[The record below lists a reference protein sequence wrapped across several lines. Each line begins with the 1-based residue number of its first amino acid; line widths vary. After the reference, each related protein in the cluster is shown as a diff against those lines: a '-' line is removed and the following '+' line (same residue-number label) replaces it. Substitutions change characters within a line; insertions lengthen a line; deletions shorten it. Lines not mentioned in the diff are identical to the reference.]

1 MLSATALSQEPGIS
15 LGREP
20 SGRIAALRTRSIWE
34 DKMSTDPALSRRD
47 VLRLTAVGGAVAM
60 TTPSL
65 ALAQTPKR
73 GGVLTV
79 RVWDPPH
86 FDPYLIVA
94 FKTQIVYSFTHSR
107 LLKHKAGPGVQ
118 PGSFTLEGDLAES
131 WSQPDDAT
139 YVFKLRKGVRWHPK
153 PPVNGRELT
162 ADDVVWSLERF
173 RTVKG
178 NPQSYLLG
186 MVDRIEAVDRY
197 TVKVTLTEPYAWFPD
212 ILANPMTGAIVA
224 RECVEKFGDLKKWEA
239 TVGTGPWMLESY
251 RPNTGMTLLRH
262 PSYFVPGLPYADR
275 VELLV
280 DEDHAARTTA
290 FLGGKYDIGPE
301 FMGVINRSD
310 WSQLKAA
317 LDRQRPG
324 LKTVDFPSNVRIG
337 ITMRCDRPPFS
348 DVRVRRTVSMA
359 LNRRDLIEAVADGS
373 GVLNPP
379 GLPVALREWA
389 LPIDQ
394 LGDSAAVYKY
404 DPAGSRRLLAEAGYP
419 RGFQTVVDFHSFGDT
434 TLVDG
439 VQLAIKYLKDV
450 GIDARLNQKEYG
462 TYVATSVLGKYEGMI
477 YGPSTPFLDPDS
489 YLSTAFL
496 PESPR
501 NISKVNDQALTDLIL
516 RQRRVRDVAKRRE
529 LIHDI
534 QRYLGKQVY
543 RAEAYSIVA
552 LAVWDPALK
561 NYGPTSATT
570 T

>member
-1 MLSATALSQEPGIS
+1 
-15 LGREP
+15 
-20 SGRIAALRTRSIWE
+20 
-34 DKMSTDPALSRRD
+34 MSTDPALSRRD
-47 VLRLTAVGGAVAM
+47 VLKWTAAGGAAALAA
-60 TTPSL
+60 PSL
-65 ALAQTPKR
+65 ARAQTPRR

-131 WSQPDDAT
+131 WAQPDDTT
-139 YVFKLRKGVRWHPK
+139 YVFKLRKGVRWHVK

-162 ADDVVWSLERF
+162 ADDVVYSLERF

-178 NPQSYLLG
+178 NPQGYLLG
-186 MVDRIEAVDRY
+186 MVDRVEAVDRY
-197 TVKVTLTEPYAWFPD
+197 TVKVTLSEPYAWFPD

-239 TVGTGPWMLESY
+239 TVGTGPWMLDSY

-262 PSYFVPGLPYADR
+262 PRYFVPGQPYADR
-275 VELLV
+275 VELVV
-280 DEDHAARTTA
+280 DEDTASRMAA

-301 FMGVINRSD
+301 FMGVINRSA
-310 WSQLKAA
+310 WSQLKAS

-324 LKTVDFPSNVRIG
+324 LKTVEFPSNVRIG
-337 ITMRCDRPPFS
+337 IVMRCDRAPFN
-348 DVRVRRTVSMA
+348 DVRVRRAVSMA
-359 LNRRDLIEAVADGS
+359 LNRRDLLEAVADGA

-379 GLPVALREWA
+379 GLPASLREWA
-389 LPIDQ
+389 LPLDQ
-394 LGDSAAVYKY
+394 LGDGAAAYKH
-404 DPAGSRRLLAEAGYP
+404 DPAGSRRLLGEAGYP

-462 TYVATSVLGKYEGMI
+462 AYVATSVLGKYEGMI
-477 YGPSTPFLDPDS
+477 YGPSTPFLEPDS
-489 YLSTAFL
+489 YLATAYL

-501 NISKVNDQALTDLIL
+501 NISKVNDPPLTDLIL

-529 LIHDI
+529 IIHDI
-534 QRYLGKQVY
+534 ERYLGKQVY
-543 RAEAYSIVA
+543 RAEAYSISA
-552 LAVWDPALK
+552 LGVWDPALK
-561 NYGPTSATT
+561 NYAPNLGYDYGGRLVGAWLDR
-570 T
+570 